1 MRAQLSM
8 IFSTLPATTL
18 ARAIRQLSKPA
29 RLSAVSLAGGVALN
43 LGGCAQPPPQ
53 RLAAAHSKEY
63 FPSSIYG
70 PASPRVV
77 ADGEPVPRG
86 GGTYLVG
93 KPYTVAGHTYYP
105 SEKRYAA
112 VGLASWY
119 GDAFHGRLTA
129 NGEIY
134 DRDAITAAHPTMPL
148 PCYARVTNLQ
158 NHYSMIVRVN
168 DRGPFAANRIMDV
181 SRKTAELLAFQRSG
195 TTPIKVEYVG
205 AASLDGSD
213 DITLLATLRSN
224 GPAKLAGLEDGDG
237 RLLADGAPLRGTAA
251 TVPLAV
257 ASNESAAAP
266 PMEAVPQDRSVP
278 LPPIRPDDLTPARSR
293 TLALR

>member
-8 IFSTLPATTL
+8 ILSLRPATTL
-18 ARAIRQLSKPA
+18 ARALRQLSKPA
-29 RLSAVSLAGGVALN
+29 RLSAVSLASGVALN

-70 PASPRVV
+70 QASPRVV

-93 KPYTVAGHTYYP
+93 KPYTVAGRTYYP

-181 SRKTAELLAFQRSG
+181 SRKTAELLAFQGRG
-195 TTPIKVEYVG
+195 TTPVKVEYVG

-224 GPAKLAGLEDGDG
+224 GPAKLAGLEDADAP
-237 RLLADGAPLRGTAA
+237 LLAGTPLRGTAA
-251 TVPLAV
+251 TVPLTV

-266 PMEAVPQDRSVP
+266 PAEAVSQDRSVP